1 MSDEPIVLIETD
13 FGIDTLDITQRNQNI
28 QQRARVRWRESQQ
41 TMQRLLSD
49 APGIRQLIRERV
61 RQRWALDSENAGLL
75 FSSGQNMSLT
85 QACAQVVQQPVL
97 PADIDDTSAV
107 YGVPQGH
114 ALHGLSPLQL
124 LEALKEL
131 RLQDHLMNDW
141 MGYWHTRAPGT
152 PISRYDHAQEQ
163 YRLHF
168 RAACEHAFAQGSLD
182 ATHLGV
188 LLALLEP
195 VQPGV
200 AQTRARSLTL
210 VRSATL
216 QPRLDG
222 ALVIA
227 RDGET
232 EGEQLLYLPAHQP
245 ALQRFASEE
254 ELKRWVSA
262 RLHQFWPRLGNEL
275 RPTYSLVTHAITSID
290 VAFQHMM
297 EELRSRMFQAALS
310 TPQPAPAM
318 EHATPL
324 AVADQL
330 DIWRQNGAFFSLAPP
345 SDDPDLSEHAPA
357 PRCDSFDSLHE
368 DVPLEIRLDDV
379 KRQREALEAL
389 VGDLNTP
396 DGTPVQVLLDALR
409 AASRKSDDAAAAL
422 FDREHLYELRTQ
434 SQTRQEAL
442 LQARMAALQAEVKIQ
457 RLLDQLDDDDQALLQ
472 AVLDAPRAADRNGN
486 AIAASITLQRCE
498 TDRPQQEYALSGAV
512 VFCHA
517 GQSGEPDRQ
526 RPVLLYLPGT
536 GGGLM
541 RFASVEALQQ
551 RFFKVSHADTA
562 LRILLTPIEGDP
574 FSYGLQRQL
583 LDCEQAALK
592 LQQQYPEAS
601 QAPQRRQALDE
612 LRRQTLLAL
621 QIVVPPSRELAW
633 SQLLEQ
639 HQTLAQLTGRPDW
652 LGRLTTDERLHLGDL
667 LRAYIKAARR
677 FQTLMDRDL
686 PARERYAERQ
696 VNSRLREQFAL
707 TSDVTVTLDLPDA
720 FSYEKEVIAG
730 SGAPG
735 TPSKLVIKPSAARSQ
750 VKLSRVALDNIT
762 EDMRARLHFMQA
774 AYSGGEAA
782 DRETLGA
789 ALDSKA
795 IQRFVTDLDLAGR
808 YETRIREALLGTPG
822 AATFELEQRDECV
835 LEPIRLMLQIHAMV
849 ARQTFF
855 TPAGE
860 TLLRIALDAR
870 SAEAFR
876 AEGHD
881 IRLLPADLTAGGP
894 DTNDRGT
901 TLSGV
906 TFVQDATSGITLL
919 YLPDSPDGKCLR
931 QYENLE
937 QARMALYRLA
947 FNEPMEKWLA
957 NRALAGD
964 PEAHRSRIR
973 AACIAHHDRI
983 IGVGP
988 AWPVTTSL
996 AMHLRNA
1003 HMGRL
1008 IMAHRSTSLSKR
1020 DLHLEDA
1027 ALASGM
1033 VFNHIKMALGLVPV
1047 VGTAVALY
1055 DAWVSANAATAAFL
1069 QGTPGQGVDHLETL
1083 FQCLIDAGMDLLPGL
1098 GGTPLSARQLTRQR
1112 QSRLVGDRLPKP
1124 GLGRPKRTAL
1134 DRFEGYECLEDLD
1147 LSDLTP
1153 AVHGIYQNVYRH
1165 ASGDLIINHGQLYRV
1180 EFDSARH
1187 TWRLIGKGR
1196 NAYRQPIALDAT
1208 GNWDTHGVL
1217 YGVNVLGPL
1226 GGGGNA
1232 LGLLADIADPLWPA
1246 AIRQRLPNWWTNRA
1260 LRRQLTLR
1268 SSVNEQ
1274 NAALAQFNI
1283 RTNEVQQ
1290 RFNSLTDDTQ
1300 RRTLW
1305 SELTPR
1311 FARERE
1317 LAGKLYSDAQE
1328 LGQLSSGNNR
1338 TRLRELQSRLAWL
1351 QVDRLCNE
1359 LQYTRMIAVDQL
1371 DSIEALVA
1379 RTRSTPVTE
1388 VSRHVQLMQARK
1400 LARIRLVEHL
1410 DSVGRLTD
1418 DIDTWNAR
1426 ITAQS
1431 QRSQAR
1437 QRVEHVRGSFPP
1449 GTLDV
1454 LKAGQYL
1461 EIINRYETADDLPWF
1476 YLQRQIV
1483 RERVRVNQALD
1494 DQTHL
1499 PEILANPAQRRR
1511 VLESCVQV
1519 YQDYRRKLLAWNAS
1533 YPDYLDQNHVQPLLD
1548 TLQRL
1553 SDLAEQWQQRLPTEA
1568 PLLHRNRRNTPQTR
1582 RLFETEDNQLLTGI
1596 EGETGEIRRN
1606 ISVDGLGERADIYV
1620 KGESGRW
1627 RLQAGADPVA
1637 PAPAVDY
1644 ARLAAEA
1651 EARLKSVAAYTEK
1664 VQGYARQNMLPV
1676 DLEHLMLS
1684 EASELRIRADRIAEG
1699 QPQSSQVTR
1708 LREKAATLLESG
1720 RQLRIRQTLASETP
1734 SEAMLDYLLQVEAVE
1749 AIRLGRPVELPKR
1762 PDGRRDFLQE
1772 YEIRDLTQGIAR
1784 PLWYAHFHYGSAQ
1797 PVFDNFVKA
1806 HLKTAAQRRLGLQ
1819 WQQAQGDNAERI
1831 WRGDIGKPLARKH
1844 FQTLFES

>member
-1 MSDEPIVLIETD
+1 MSEEPIDLIETD
-13 FGIDTLDITQRNQNI
+13 FGIGTLDITQRNQNI

-49 APGIRQLIRERV
+49 APGVRQLIRERFK
-61 RQRWALDSENAGLL
+61 QRWALESENAGLL
-75 FSSGQNMSLT
+75 FSSGGSMSLT
-85 QACAQVVQQPVL
+85 QACAQVVQQPGL
-97 PADIDDTSAV
+97 PADIDDTSTV
-107 YGVPQGH
+107 YGVPSSH

-131 RLQDHLMNDW
+131 RLQDQLMNGW

-152 PISRYDHAQEQ
+152 RISRYDHAQEQ

-168 RAACEHAFAQGSLD
+168 RAACEYAFAQGSLN
-182 ATHLGV
+182 AARLGV

-195 VQPGV
+195 AQPGV

-210 VRSATL
+210 VQSAAL
-216 QPRLDG
+216 QPRLEG
-222 ALVIA
+222 AMVIA
-227 RDGET
+227 RDSEVA
-232 EGEQLLYLPAHQP
+232 GEQMLYLPAHQP
-245 ALQRFASEE
+245 TLQVFASEE

-262 RLHQFWPRLGNEL
+262 RQHQFWPWLGNEL
-275 RPTYSLVTHAITSID
+275 RPAYSLVTHAIASID

-297 EELRSRMFQAALS
+297 EALRSKLFQAALS
-310 TPQPAPAM
+310 APQTVTAI
-318 EHATPL
+318 EHAVPL

-330 DIWRQNGAFFSLAPP
+330 DTWRQIGAFFSLAPP
-345 SDDPDLSEHAPA
+345 SDEPDLTEHTPA
-357 PRCDSFDSLHE
+357 PPCDSFDSLHE
-368 DVPLEIRLDDV
+368 DVPPGIRLDDV

-389 VGDLNTP
+389 VGELNTP
-396 DGTPVQVLLDALR
+396 DGSPVHGLLEALR
-409 AASRKSDDAAAAL
+409 AASRKSDEAAAVL

-434 SQTRQEAL
+434 SQAGQDAL

-486 AIAASITLQRCE
+486 VVAASITLQRCE
-498 TDRPQQEYALSGAV
+498 TDRPQQEHGLSGAV

-517 GQSGEPDRQ
+517 GQSGELDWH
-526 RPVLLYLPGT
+526 RPVLLYLPGA

-541 RFASVEALQQ
+541 RFASVDALQR
-551 RFFKVSHADTA
+551 RFFKVSDADTA
-562 LRILLTPIEGDP
+562 LRVLLAPIEGDP
-574 FSYGLQRQL
+574 FAFGLQRQL

-592 LQQQYPEAS
+592 LQQQYPDAS

-639 HQTLAQLTGRPDW
+639 HETLAQLTGRPEW
-652 LGRLTTDERLHLGDL
+652 LSRLTTEERLRLSDL
-667 LRAYIKAARR
+667 LTAYIKAARS
-677 FQTLMDRDL
+677 FQALMDKDL

-707 TSDVTVTLDLPDA
+707 TSDVTVILDLPDT
-720 FSYEKEVIAG
+720 FSYEKELIAG

-735 TPSKLVIKPSAARSQ
+735 TPSKLVIRPSAARSQ

-762 EDMRARLHFMQA
+762 DDMRTRLHFMQA

-782 DRETLGA
+782 DRETLRA

-808 YETRIREALLGTPG
+808 YETRIREALLGTPD

-855 TPAGE
+855 TPAGD

-894 DTNDRGT
+894 DTHDRGT

-906 TFVQDATSGITLL
+906 TFVQDALSGITLL

-957 NRALAGD
+957 NRALTGD

-973 AACIAHHDRI
+973 AACVAHHDRI

-1008 IMAHRSTSLSKR
+1008 IEAHRSTSLSKR
-1020 DLHLEDA
+1020 DLHLENA

-1047 VGTAVALY
+1047 VGTAIALY

-1098 GGTPLSARQLTRQR
+1098 GGAPLSARQLTRQR
-1112 QSRLVGDRLPKP
+1112 QSRLMGDRLPTP
-1124 GLGRPKRTAL
+1124 GLGRPGRTAL
-1134 DRFEGYECLEDLD
+1134 DRFEGYECLEAIDLGG
-1147 LSDLTP
+1147 LTP
-1153 AVHGIYQNVYRH
+1153 AAQGIYQNVYRH
-1165 ASGDLIINHGQLYRV
+1165 ASGDLILNHGQLYRV

-1196 NAYRQPIALDAT
+1196 DAYRQPIALDAA
-1208 GNWDTHGVL
+1208 GNWDTHGAL

-1226 GGGGNA
+1226 GGGGNV
-1232 LGLLADIADPLWPA
+1232 LGHLADIADPLWPA

-1260 LRRQLTLR
+1260 LRRQLALR
-1268 SSVNEQ
+1268 SSVDQ
-1274 NAALAQFNI
+1274 QTAVLAQINSQ
-1283 RTNEVQQ
+1283 TNDLQQ
-1290 RFNSLTDDTQ
+1290 RFNGLTDEAQ

-1317 LAGKLYSDAQE
+1317 LAGRLYSDAQE

-1338 TRLRELQSRLAWL
+1338 TRLRDLQSRLAWL

-1359 LQYTRMIAVDQL
+1359 LQYTRLIAVDQL

-1379 RTRSTPVTE
+1379 RTRSTPATE

-1400 LARIRLVEHL
+1400 LARIRLVDHL
-1410 DSVGRLTD
+1410 ESVGRLTD

-1437 QRVEHVRGSFPP
+1437 QRVEHARGSFPP
-1449 GTLDV
+1449 GTRDV

-1461 EIINRYETADDLPWF
+1461 EIINRYDTADDLPWF

-1483 RERVRVNQALD
+1483 QERAKVNQAMC

-1499 PEILANPAQRRR
+1499 PEIQANPAQRRR
-1511 VLESCVQV
+1511 VLEACVQA
-1519 YQDYRRKLLAWNAS
+1519 YQNYRRNLLAWNAS
-1533 YPDYLDQNHVQPLLD
+1533 YPDYLDQNYVQPLLD

-1553 SDLAEQWQQRLPTEA
+1553 SDLAEQWQHRLPTEA
-1568 PLLHRNRRNTPQTR
+1568 PLLRRNRRNTPQTR
-1582 RLFETEDNQLLTGI
+1582 RLFETEDNQLLTGT
-1596 EGETGEIRRN
+1596 EGERGEMRR
-1606 ISVDGLGERADIYV
+1606 SSTVDGLDDRADIYV
-1620 KGESGRW
+1620 PGENGRW
-1627 RLQAGADPVA
+1627 RLQAGSDPVA

-1644 ARLAAEA
+1644 PRLAAEA
-1651 EARLKSVAAYTEK
+1651 EARLDSVAAYSEK

-1699 QPQSSQVTR
+1699 QPQSSLVTR
-1708 LREKAATLLESG
+1708 LREKAAMLVESG
-1720 RQLRIRQTLASETP
+1720 RQLRIRQTLASDTP

-1749 AIRLGRPVELPKR
+1749 VIRLGRPVELPKR
-1762 PDGRRDFLQE
+1762 PDGRSDFLQE

-1784 PLWYAHFHYGSAQ
+1784 PLWYAHFHYGNAQ

-1819 WQQAQGDNAERI
+1819 WQQTQGDNAERI
-1831 WRGDIGKPLARKH
+1831 WRGDIGKPLVRKH
-1844 FQTLFES
+1844 FQALSES